1 MKTRFIFSLISV
13 SLILAACHSKKELT
27 ASTTEVCDI
36 EANGSSLTATGERL
50 QWMSNL
56 ALEIDSFEMFIPAD
70 HFAVNGKMAHDTVV
84 MLQQMTTGV
93 FTHGSAT
100 ADAVG
105 MPAGTFAAAQPR
117 SGSVVL
123 RARHAS
129 IGKSDKVE
137 RNSASFAQQADSM
150 VAHRTMDNQQHTI
163 SDNVQVAKPP
173 DLTWVPWALVGGLII
188 IIVFILWRMEKEEEN
203 NQR

>member
-27 ASTTEVCDI
+27 ASTTEVCNI
-36 EANGSSLTATGERL
+36 EAAGSSLTATGERL

-56 ALEIDSFEMFIPAD
+56 ALEIDSFELFIPAD
-70 HFAVNGKMAHDTVV
+70 HFAVNGKMVHDTVV
-84 MLQQMTTGV
+84 MLQQMTTGAD
-93 FTHGSAT
+93 FGNAT
-100 ADAVG
+100 TGAVG
-105 MPAGTFAAAQPR
+105 LPAGTFAAAQPR
-117 SGSVVL
+117 NGSVVL

-150 VAHRTMDNQQHTI
+150 VAQRTMDNQQHTT

>member
-36 EANGSSLTATGERL
+36 EANGSSLTAIGERL

-56 ALEIDSFEMFIPAD
+56 ALEIDSFELFIPAD

-84 MLQQMTTGV
+84 MLQQMTTGAD
-93 FTHGSAT
+93 FGNAT
-100 ADAVG
+100 AGAVG
-105 MPAGTFAAAQPR
+105 LPAGTFAAAQPR
-117 SGSVVL
+117 NGSVVL

-137 RNSASFAQQADSM
+137 RNSASFTQQADSM
-150 VAHRTMDNQQHTI
+150 VAHRTMDNQQHTTN
-163 SDNVQVAKPP
+163 DNVQVAKPP
-173 DLTWVPWALVGGLII
+173 DLTWMPWALVGGLII
-188 IIVFILWRMEKEEEN
+188 IIIFILWRMEKEEEN